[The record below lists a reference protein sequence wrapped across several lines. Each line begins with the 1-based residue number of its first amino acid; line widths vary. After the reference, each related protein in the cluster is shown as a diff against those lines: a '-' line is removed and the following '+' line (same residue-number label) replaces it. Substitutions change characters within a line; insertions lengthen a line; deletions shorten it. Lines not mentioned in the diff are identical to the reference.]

1 MRKTR
6 RLKTSP
12 KSMKNLL
19 NKLKPRF
26 ADRDRE
32 MHFLEHLDE
41 FRTMLIRCILTL
53 VIATAVCIPLAKP
66 LLYWMQAPLFHVAE
80 ANHYTYEL
88 ITTSPVEGFLQIV
101 KVVFATGI
109 LTSLPLMIYF
119 IARFILPGLKPHE
132 QKILVYGGLAGALLF
147 AVGVAMCYF
156 ITLPVAVKI
165 MFYFNDY
172 LGTTANWKIDAYLG
186 FVMQLLIGFGL
197 AFELPL
203 ILLMLGRMGVVTVAQ
218 LCKYR
223 RHVMVGILIVAM
235 VLTPPDVIT
244 QLQMAIPLYLLYEL
258 CILILRLT
266 QRGAR
271 KEKKGTE

>member
-1 MRKTR
+1 
-6 RLKTSP
+6 
-12 KSMKNLL
+12 MKNLF

-26 ADRDRE
+26 IERDKE
-32 MHFLEHLDE
+32 LPFLEHLEE

-53 VIATAVCIPLAKP
+53 VVATVVCIPLAKP
-66 LLYWMQAPLFHVAE
+66 LLNWMQAPLLQVA
-80 ANHYTYEL
+80 AQNHYTFEL
-88 ITTSPVEGFLQIV
+88 ITISPVEGFLQVV
-101 KVVFATGI
+101 KVVFATGV
-109 LTSLPLMIYF
+109 LLSLPLMIYF
-119 IARFILPGLKPHE
+119 IAQFVIPGLKPKE
-132 QKILVYGGLAGALLF
+132 QKMLVYGGLAGAVLF
-147 AVGVAMCYF
+147 AVGVAMCYM
-156 ITLPVAVKI
+156 ITLPVAVKV

-186 FVMQLLIGFGL
+186 FVMHLLIGFGL

-203 ILLMLGRMGVVTVAQ
+203 ILLMLGRMGIVSVAQ

-223 RHVMVGILIVAM
+223 RHVIVGILIIAM

-266 QRGAR
+266 QRGAQ
-271 KEKKGTE
+271 KAKKGTDE